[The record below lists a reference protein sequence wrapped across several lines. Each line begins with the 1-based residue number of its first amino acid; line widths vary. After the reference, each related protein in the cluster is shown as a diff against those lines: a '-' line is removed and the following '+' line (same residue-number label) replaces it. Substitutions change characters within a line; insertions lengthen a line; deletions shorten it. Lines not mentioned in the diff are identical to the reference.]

1 MENKKI
7 ITFKESHRG
16 ESYVAFAENKT
27 EIYIFN
33 KFLTWI
39 TYYSNSF
46 GNYFGW
52 NKDNNNKILQD
63 FENSLSSTRLS
74 RFFEYGSE
82 NDNLKVEFI
91 FYKEDK
97 DFLPSNLHR
106 GSRSNSITVELIV
119 DIPSLHDGNILH
131 EDLANIHYSMVI
143 TNLEDVRYREDY

>member
-106 GSRSNSITVELIV
+106 GSRSNSITVELVV
-119 DIPSLHDGNILH
+119 DIPSLHDGN
-131 EDLANIHYSMVI
+131 M
-143 TNLEDVRYREDY
+143 

>member
-27 EIYIFN
+27 EIYIFK

-52 NKDNNNKILQD
+52 NKDNSNKILQD

-97 DFLPSNLHR
+97 NFLPSNLHR

-131 EDLANIHYSMVI
+131 EDIANIHYSMVI
-143 TNLEDVRYREDY
+143 TNLEDVRY